1 MKIIHLS
8 DLHIGKQL
16 NGYSLKENQQKI
28 LRQAVDVIRKE
39 QPDVILLCGDI
50 YDKAVPSGE
59 AFAVFNQFL
68 NDLNSLERQIPV
80 LIIAGN
86 HDSPQRLS
94 FASGFLEK
102 HHIYMSVLPPQKP
115 EERLKKIVVEDEF
128 GPVNFYLLPFMK
140 PGYVRG
146 LFEKEGAK
154 DIPGTYEEAVRAVLA
169 RETVNPK
176 ERNVILSHQFYTSKS
191 GEPETCGSEQVS
203 LSVGGVDKIDVSVLD
218 EFDYAALGHL
228 HKAQQSG
235 RREARYCGTLL
246 KYSVSE
252 EKHKKSITL
261 VTMEEKGKPVI
272 MKEIPVTGIQ
282 DVRREKGSLEEILSR
297 VTENNRHDF
306 VSVTITDNQEPY
318 HFREKL
324 QENFDFLLEIKVDNE
339 RTRKR
344 LEETACQAPLSTPFE
359 AFCSFYETVCRQP
372 LTEEEEK
379 EIKKVLAK
387 AEEEQI

>member
-115 EERLKKIVVEDEF
+115 E
-128 GPVNFYLLPFMK
+128 
-140 PGYVRG
+140 
-146 LFEKEGAK
+146 
-154 DIPGTYEEAVRAVLA
+154 
-169 RETVNPK
+169 
-176 ERNVILSHQFYTSKS
+176 
-191 GEPETCGSEQVS
+191 
-203 LSVGGVDKIDVSVLD
+203 
-218 EFDYAALGHL
+218 
-228 HKAQQSG
+228 
-235 RREARYCGTLL
+235 
-246 KYSVSE
+246 
-252 EKHKKSITL
+252 
-261 VTMEEKGKPVI
+261 
-272 MKEIPVTGIQ
+272 
-282 DVRREKGSLEEILSR
+282 
-297 VTENNRHDF
+297 
-306 VSVTITDNQEPY
+306 
-318 HFREKL
+318 
-324 QENFDFLLEIKVDNE
+324 
-339 RTRKR
+339 
-344 LEETACQAPLSTPFE
+344 
-359 AFCSFYETVCRQP
+359 
-372 LTEEEEK
+372 
-379 EIKKVLAK
+379 
-387 AEEEQI
+387 